1 MCYPIFDAEGNSEQE
16 QNSFLSFSLTVA
28 CGITSGFHS
37 TQCTLIGRSVE
48 HEKEG
53 RTVFY
58 GMMILEG

>member
-1 MCYPIFDAEGNSEQE
+1 MYPIFDAEGNSGAGTK
-16 QNSFLSFSLTVA
+16 FIPVFFVTVA